1 MRDRLLEAPLIY
13 GDETEIQVL
22 KEPGRKAQTKS
33 YMWVQMTE
41 GSGADGTGP
50 PIRLFA
56 YSPSRSAQTAL
67 DLYAGVHAGSVL
79 MSDGYDPYDN
89 VAAANK
95 LVHLACWAHCRRRFH
110 EAVQALAKDKRGP
123 DQVAVQ
129 FMDLIGRLYHVESV
143 ARKEKLSASAL
154 KERRQQQSVPI
165 LDEIERLLLAK
176 LHTVMPKSL
185 LGKALHYAHGQWSKL
200 RRYVDDGNYP
210 IDNNACENGIRPFCV
225 GRRAWLFADT
235 VAGANASANLYSL
248 LQTCIANGI
257 DGYWYL
263 RRLLTELPKAKTV
276 DDYEA
281 LLPWNLGPAAS

>member
-1 MRDRLLEAPLIY
+1 
-13 GDETEIQVL
+13 
-22 KEPGRKAQTKS
+22 
-33 YMWVQMTE
+33 MWVQMTE
-41 GSGADGTGP
+41 GSGTDSTGP

-89 VAAANK
+89 VAEANK
-95 LVHLACWAHCRRRFH
+95 LVHLACWAHLRRYVYDA
-110 EAVQALAKDKRGP
+110 EQALPKAKRGP

-129 FMDLIGRLYHVESV
+129 LLDLIGQLYHVESV
-143 ARKEKLSASAL
+143 ARQEGLGASAL
-154 KERRQQQSVPI
+154 KLRRQQQSVPV
-165 LDEIERLLLAK
+165 LAKIEALLLVK
-176 LHTVMPKSL
+176 LHTVMPQTL
-185 LGKALHYAHGQWSKL
+185 LGKALHYAHAQWPKL
-200 RRYVDDGNYP
+200 KRYVEDGNYV
-210 IDNNACENGIRPFCV
+210 IDNNVCENAIRPFVV
-225 GRRAWLFADT
+225 GRRAWLFSDT

-263 RRLLTELPKAKTV
+263 RRLLTELPKAKTA

-281 LLPWNLGPAAS
+281 LLPWNLGPRAS

>member
-1 MRDRLLEAPLIY
+1 
-13 GDETEIQVL
+13 
-22 KEPGRKAQTKS
+22 
-33 YMWVQMTE
+33 MTE

-67 DLYAGVHAGSVL
+67 DLYAGAPAGGVL

-89 VAAANK
+89 VAEANK
-95 LVHLACWAHCRRRFH
+95 LVHLGCWAHCRRRFH
-110 EAVQALAKDKRGP
+110 EAVEALAKEKRGP

-143 ARKEKLSASAL
+143 ARKEELSASAL
-154 KERRQQQSVPI
+154 TQRRQQHSVPI

-200 RRYVDDGNYP
+200 RRYVDDGNYT
-210 IDNNACENGIRPFCV
+210 IDNNVCENAIRPFVV
-225 GRRAWLFADT
+225 GRKAWLFTDT

-257 DGYWYL
+257 DSYWYL
-263 RRLLTELPKAKTV
+263 RRLLTELPKATTA

-281 LLPWNLGPAAS
+281 LLPWNLRPTTK